1 MPAVAKFYETNGPE
15 SDPVVTAI
23 SELVFC
29 TADMYAPGNEHPMV
43 KPTTGTKKSF
53 VKTLACGFSTG
64 PAVSCS
70 DIKIFS
76 DGAIG
81 WTGCTWYVGDQ
92 FPTTYKQATGVVGD
106 SGDDMTTVYSGV
118 VTSKTNFQNYTESNP
133 LALPSIKT
141 TGTGIYT
148 KYFLMQVDVSTS
160 AQVGALS
167 PEPLTM
173 TWLEV

>member
-23 SELVFC
+23 AELVFC
-29 TADMYAPGNEHPMV
+29 TADMYAPGNEHPLV
-43 KPTTGTKKSF
+43 KPLSGVNRSF

-70 DIKIFS
+70 DIKIYS

-81 WTGCTWYVGDQ
+81 WAGVTWYVGDQ
-92 FPTTYKQATGVVGD
+92 FPTTYKQATGIVGQT
-106 SGDDMTTVYSGV
+106 GDDMTSVYNGV
-118 VTSKTNFQNYTESNP
+118 VTSKTNFQNYTDQNP
-133 LALPSIKT
+133 LSLPSIRT

-148 KYFLMQVDVSTS
+148 KYFIMQVDVSPS
-160 AQVGALS
+160 ASVGALS
-167 PEPLTM
+167 PESLTM